1 MIDILTQEDI
11 EYGSNLIMLVGPP
24 GCGKS
29 TYAKNFVEQEK
40 KKGTEWIIISPD
52 AIRKEI
58 TGDESDQTQNNR
70 VFYQVYSE
78 LAEYLDRGFNVIYD
92 ATNCRGVYRYKIL
105 DAVRE
110 HVNKIICIMFT
121 TSMSICLK
129 NNQNRDRVV
138 PEEVIE
144 RMYFTLKNHPPT
156 IIEGYDAIL
165 RV

>member
-29 TYAKNFVEQEK
+29 TYAENFVKQMKEK
-40 KKGTEWIIISPD
+40 GSEWIIISPD

-58 TGDESDQTQNNR
+58 TGDESDQTQNKT
-70 VFYQVYSE
+70 VFCQVYSD
-78 LAEYLDRGFNVIYD
+78 LKEYLDRGFNVIYD
-92 ATNCRGVYRYKIL
+92 ATNCRGVYRHKIL
-105 DAVRE
+105 DTVRD
-110 HVNKIICIMFT
+110 HTNKIICVMFT
-121 TSMSICLK
+121 TSMLACLK
-129 NNQNRDRVV
+129 NNQKRTRVV

>member
-29 TYAKNFVEQEK
+29 TYAENFVKQMKEK
-40 KKGTEWIIISPD
+40 GSEWIIISPD

-58 TGDESDQTQNNR
+58 TGDESDQTQNKT
-70 VFYQVYSE
+70 VFCQVYSD
-78 LAEYLDRGFNVIYD
+78 LKEYLDRGFNVIYD
-92 ATNCRGVYRYKIL
+92 ATNCRGVYRHKIL
-105 DAVRE
+105 DTVRD
-110 HVNKIICIMFT
+110 HTNKIICVMFT
-121 TSMSICLK
+121 TSMLMCLK
-129 NNQNRDRVV
+129 NNQKRTRVV